1 MGFVSYYFIP
11 FIVVAFIAYWVT
23 PKKYRYITLLVVS
36 LVFYG
41 WASWKS
47 LFFIVASTVSM
58 YFFARLIDKKNNE
71 QKEYLAAHK
80 GELTLEEK
88 KAYKAKNKKQRKG
101 ALVGAILI
109 NVVILAVMKYLD
121 FLIGNIYGIVN
132 LIKPGTTTPTLNL
145 FLPLGISFYTFQAI
159 GYIVDVYWGKISSE
173 RNFLKFSLFMT
184 FFPKVMQGP
193 IVRYSEMQETL
204 FGEHSLTYEGG
215 TSALVRL
222 LWGYFKKMVIADALA
237 VFVTYAFSNVA
248 DLSGIESLLTVFFY
262 FIYDYCDFSGYMDI
276 AIGVSGLFGV
286 KLPENFNHP
295 YFALTIDDYW
305 RRWHTT
311 LGSWFKDYIFYPL
324 SVSKFSLAL
333 GRGSKKVF
341 KNFGKKMPAVF
352 GLIVVWLLTGLWHG
366 ASWNYVLWGA
376 YYGLIIILSVIFEP
390 LFKKLHEITH
400 IKETS
405 IGWKIFQHIRTIII
419 LAIGR
424 IIFMSPSLSDAWQ
437 VFIKMWQVTDFRI
450 DNFLGTAP
458 GWITSAVAVF
468 FSGIVLVVD
477 IIQECK
483 PNTSFIDKMNK
494 LPIWFRW
501 TCYIALIAIVVTFG
515 FYGSGL
521 PHFEF
526 GYVQF

>member
-11 FIVVAFIAYWVT
+11 FLVVAFVSYWVT
-23 PKKYRYITLLVVS
+23 PKKYRYITLSVVS

-41 WASWKS
+41 WVSWKS
-47 LFFIVASTVSM
+47 LFFVIATTVSM
-58 YFFARLIDKKNNE
+58 YFFASLIDKKNKE
-71 QKEYLAAHK
+71 QKEYLFLHK
-80 GELTLEEK
+80 DEMALEEK
-88 KAYKAKNKKQRKG
+88 KAYKAKNKKARKG
-101 ALVGAILI
+101 ALIGAIIL

-132 LIKPGTTTPTLNL
+132 LIKPGTETPHLNL

-159 GYIVDVYWGKISSE
+159 GYITDVYWGKIE
-173 RNFLKFSLFMT
+173 CEKNFLKFSLFMT

-193 IVRYSEMQETL
+193 IVRYKEMEETL
-204 FGEHSLTYEGG
+204 FGEHSLTYEGI
-215 TSALVRL
+215 TSSLARL
-222 LWGYFKKMVIADALA
+222 GYGYFKKLVIADALA
-237 VFVTYAFSNVA
+237 VFVTYAFSNIV
-248 DLSGIESLLTVFFY
+248 DLSGIESLITVFFY

-276 AIGVSGLFGV
+276 AIGLSGLFGV

-305 RRWHTT
+305 RRWHMT
-311 LGSWFKDYIFYPL
+311 LGSWFKDYVFYPL
-324 SVSKFSLAL
+324 SVSKFSLAI
-333 GRGSKKVF
+333 GKGSKKVF

-376 YYGLIIILSVIFEP
+376 YYGIIIILSIIFEP
-390 LFKKLHEITH
+390 LNKKLHQITH

-405 IGWKIFQHIRTIII
+405 IGWKIFQHIRTIFI
-419 LAIGR
+419 LAVGR
-424 IIFMSPSLSDAWQ
+424 IIFMAPSLSEAWQ
-437 VFIKMWQVTDFRI
+437 LFVKMWNVTDFRI
-450 DNFLGTAP
+450 DNLLGTSP
-458 GWITSAVAVF
+458 GWITSACAVF
-468 FSGIVLVVD
+468 FSFFVLAID
-477 IIQECK
+477 IIQEVK

-494 LPIWFRW
+494 TPAWFRIS
-501 TCYIALIAIVVTFG
+501 CYILLTVVIVTFG

-521 PHFEF
+521 PRFEF